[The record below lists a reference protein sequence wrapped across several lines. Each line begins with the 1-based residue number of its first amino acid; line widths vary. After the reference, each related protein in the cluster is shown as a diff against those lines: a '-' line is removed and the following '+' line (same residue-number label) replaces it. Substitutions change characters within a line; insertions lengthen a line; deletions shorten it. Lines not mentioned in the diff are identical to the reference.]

1 MITVISKS
9 TEPRYQRCYN
19 GVRLLPERSGLFPK
33 NVYKIDAGAMPM
45 IKRMSQR
52 GLQIDLDHFAGMSTK
67 LGGDMEICKDAIR
80 DLTGYYIN
88 PGSGDQVAD
97 LLFKK
102 MGLKQ
107 AKPKMTDSGSRE
119 SVEDEVLTAI
129 QHEHPVVG
137 KILEYKEYEKLKGTY
152 VDPMPGLAK
161 RIRRGLSSVWRMF
174 PNFRNTA
181 VPSGRLSC
189 YDPNLLAMPA
199 RTERGR
205 MVRCGFIT
213 DPDWVYLSVD
223 LSQIEPRMA
232 AHRSQDVNLCNVYIN
247 EEDIYSDF
255 AISAFRIPDKRY
267 RDDTGW
273 HYPGV
278 DKMDHRRPSKTC
290 VLASIYDVTA
300 GGLQEQMP
308 VICAGCNRPA
318 VCSKCDEGKAHNV
331 PQDCFAHNCAKF
343 RPLWIENK
351 CQDLINA
358 FYMRYSGL
366 LRMRLDDHK
375 YMRSTSMIC
384 DCWGRGQH
392 ITAARSVLEWVV
404 MGALREGSNLPMQG
418 GAQGVIKLAMAAID
432 DDLVK
437 CNYYGNVCYPL
448 LQIHDELLFEVHK
461 DYVEDVM
468 AVCMYRMENAV
479 RLRVPLVASAVTAD
493 DWGSLP
499 K

>member
-1 MITVISKS
+1 MITLISKS
-9 TEPRYQRCYN
+9 SGPKFQRCYN
-19 GVRLLPERSGLFPK
+19 GVRLLPERMGLFPK

-45 IKRMSQR
+45 IKRMAQR
-52 GLQIDLDHFAGMSTK
+52 GLEIDLSHFATMGVT
-67 LGGDMEICKDAIR
+67 LGRDMERVTEEIYT
-80 DLTGYYIN
+80 LSGYHIN

-107 AKPKMTDSGSRE
+107 AKIKFTDSGSRE

-137 KILEYKEYEKLKGTY
+137 KCLEYKEYEKLKGTY
-152 VDPMPGLAK
+152 VDPMPKLARK
-161 RIRRGLSSVWRMF
+161 VDGVWRMF
-174 PNFRNTA
+174 PNFRNTK

-189 YDPNLLAMPA
+189 VDPNLLAMPS

-205 MVRCGFIT
+205 QVRCGF
-213 DPDWVYLSVD
+213 PAAKGYKKVSVD
-223 LSQIEPRMA
+223 LSQIEPRWA
-232 AHRSQDVNLCNVYIN
+232 AHRSRDTNLCNVYIN
-247 EEDIYSDF
+247 QEDIYSDF
-255 AISAFRIPDKRY
+255 ATSAFKIPDKRY
-267 RDDTGW
+267 RDSEGW

-278 DKMDHRRPSKTC
+278 DKMDHRRPAKTC

-300 GGLQEQMP
+300 AGLQEQMP

-318 VCSKCDEGKAHNV
+318 VCGKCDEGKNHRV
-331 PQDCFAHNCAKF
+331 PEDCFAHNCDKF

-351 CQDLINA
+351 CQGIINA
-358 FYMRYSGL
+358 FYMRYSEL
-366 LRMRLDDHK
+366 LKMRMEDHR
-375 YMRSTSMIC
+375 YMRRTATMC
-384 DCWGRGQH
+384 DSWGRGQH

-432 DDLVK
+432 DDFVMSGLYGDI
-437 CNYYGNVCYPL
+437 CNPE
-448 LQIHDELLFEVHK
+448 LQIHDELLFEVR
-461 DYVEDVM
+461 DEYVEEVTAM
-468 AVCMYRMENAV
+468 MVYRMENV
-479 RLRVPLVASAVTAD
+479 CRLNEGVPLVASGVKAD
-493 DWGSLP
+493 TWGDLP

>member
-1 MITVISKS
+1 MLTIISK
-9 TEPRYQRCYN
+9 TNLPRYQRCYN

-45 IKRMSQR
+45 IKRMAQR
-52 GLQIDLDHFAGMSTK
+52 GLEIDLDHFAGMGKT
-67 LGGDMEICKDAIR
+67 LGDDMDRVTEEVH
-80 DLTGYYIN
+80 DLSGFYLN
-88 PGSGDQVAD
+88 LGSGDQVAD

-107 AKPKMTDSGSRE
+107 AKLKMTDSGARE

-129 QHEHPVVG
+129 QHEHPVVS
-137 KILEYKEYEKLKGTY
+137 KCLEYKEYEKLKGTY
-152 VDPMPGLAK
+152 VDPMPGLARK
-161 RIRRGLSSVWRMF
+161 IDGVWRMF
-174 PNFRNTA
+174 PNFRNTK

-189 YDPNLLAMPA
+189 NDPNLLAMPA

-213 DPDWVYLSVD
+213 QKDWVYLSVD

-232 AHRSQDVNLCNVYIN
+232 AHRSGDVNLCNVYLN
-247 EEDIYSDF
+247 QEDIYSDF
-255 AISAFRIPDKRY
+255 AISAFRIPDKRF
-267 RDDTGW
+267 RDESGW

-300 GGLQEQMP
+300 SGLQEQMP
-308 VICAGCNRPA
+308 VICATCLRPA
-318 VCSKCDEGKAHNV
+318 VCSKCDEGKSHSV
-331 PQDCFAHNCAKF
+331 PADCFAHNCTKF

-358 FYMRYSGL
+358 FYLRYSGL
-366 LRMRLDDHK
+366 MKMRLEDHR
-375 YMRSTSMIC
+375 YMRSTAQMC

-404 MGALREGSNLPMQG
+404 TGALREGSNLPMQG

-432 DDLVK
+432 DRLVDLD
-437 CNYYGNVCYPL
+437 YYGNVCYPL
-448 LQIHDELLFEVHK
+448 LQIHDELLFEVRE
-461 DYVEDVM
+461 DYYEDLKALCVWE
-468 AVCMYRMENAV
+468 MENVV
-479 RLRVPLVASAVTAD
+479 RLRVPLVASGVKAN